1 MQRRMIGIAAGVVAL
16 GVGFYL
22 FRPDRLFIN
31 ASVNED
37 FPGATAQASAAK
49 DKPKALFEGQFHKVA
64 HGTEGTAT
72 IHQLADGKRVLRF
85 TDFRTSNGPEVHVYL
100 VAANDASDN
109 ATVKKAGFIDLGAI
123 KGNVGNQNYEVA
135 ADVDLSKYRAVTI
148 WCRRFG
154 VNFATAPLQSHSS

>member
-22 FRPDRLFIN
+22 FRPDRLFVN
-31 ASVNED
+31 ASVNEA
-37 FPGATAQASAAK
+37 FPGASTAQASSAK
-49 DKPKALFEGQFHKVA
+49 DTPTALFEGKFHKVA

-109 ATVKKAGFIDLGAI
+109 ATVKKAGSSIWARS
-123 KGNVGNQNYEVA
+123 KGT
-135 ADVDLSKYRAVTI
+135 S
-148 WCRRFG
+148 
-154 VNFATAPLQSHSS
+154 ATRTMRLLPTSI